1 MSSVNK
7 MQYTNTTSDYEKFQ
21 MFSINRKQL
30 QEPTIKKLMER
41 MEKSGF
47 VSTITVSKSET
58 PNKLDVYDGQH
69 RLEAA
74 KRLGIEVNYTEYIGL
89 TVKDIT
95 NLQILK
101 SWSLEDFLHYGVE
114 LKNPDYVYLNDVKED
129 TNLPLTA
136 LIILFGGRYA
146 NKLFKDMEWKAISKG
161 TGWEIVECLR
171 DFGKRNVPLW
181 KSSRFIWGFSYIY
194 NSESAEYDHKR
205 MLRHID
211 KASMKLTKQA
221 SPNDYARNIQEL
233 YNHGVSKN
241 NRVQFVQ

>member
-1 MSSVNK
+1 MNK
-7 MQYTNTTSDYEKFQ
+7 MEYSNTTKDYDKFEL
-21 MFSINRKQL
+21 FSINRKKL
-30 QEPTIKKLMER
+30 HEPTIKKLMES

-47 VSTITVSKSET
+47 VSTITVSRNKSS
-58 PNKLDVYDGQH
+58 NKLDIYDGQH
-69 RLEAA
+69 RFEAA

-89 TVKDIT
+89 SKQDIP

-101 SWSLEDFLHYGVE
+101 SWGLDDFLHYGVE
-114 LKNPDYVYLNDVKED
+114 ANMPDYKYLDKVKTE

-136 LIILFGGRYA
+136 LILMFGGSTYG
-146 NKLFKDMEWKAISKG
+146 NKLFKSMKWRAISKN
-161 TGWEIVECLR
+161 TAWEIIGCLR
-171 DFGKRNVPLW
+171 DFGKRNIPLW
-181 KSSRFIWGFSYIY
+181 KSARFIWGFCLVY
-194 NSESAEYDHKR
+194 NSKAATYDHKR

-233 YNHGVSKN
+233 YNHGIAKK

>member
-1 MSSVNK
+1 
-7 MQYTNTTSDYEKFQ
+7 MQYTNTTKDYNKFNL
-21 MFSINRKQL
+21 FKLNRKNL
-30 QEPTIKKLMER
+30 HEPTIRKLMES
-41 MEKSGF
+41 MERTGF
-47 VSTITVSKSET
+47 VSTITVSKS
-58 PNKLDVYDGQH
+58 KISGKFDVYDGQH

-89 TVKDIT
+89 TTGDIK

-101 SWSLEDFLHYGVE
+101 SWALEDFLHYGVE
-114 LKNPDYVYLNDVKED
+114 CKNPDYIYLDNVRKE

-146 NKLFKDMEWKAISKG
+146 NKMFKDMEWKAISKD

-171 DFGKRNVPLW
+171 DFGSRNVPLW
-181 KSSRFIWGFSYIY
+181 KTARFIWGFSYIY
-194 NSESAEYDHKR
+194 NSKSGEYDHRR

-211 KASMKLTKQA
+211 RASMKLTKQA

-233 YNHGVSKN
+233 YNHGVSNKN
-241 NRVQFVQ
+241 KVQFVQ